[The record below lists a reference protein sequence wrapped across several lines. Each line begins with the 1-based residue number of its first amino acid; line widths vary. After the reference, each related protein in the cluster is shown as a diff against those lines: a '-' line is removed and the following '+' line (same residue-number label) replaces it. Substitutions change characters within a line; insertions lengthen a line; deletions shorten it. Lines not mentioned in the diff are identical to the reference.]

1 MSMPRASAPLRLLL
15 LLAAGCG
22 SARLDPYDCANPPR
36 LSGVVR
42 VEHPV
47 RGRYIVVLKREA
59 GLQPGQDMAGAAAE
73 MGAREVTA
81 FTAVQGFVGTMDALT
96 ASRIAG
102 DPRVD
107 FVQQDGVKRVDPRPA
122 AAARAT
128 WGLDRIDQRSL
139 PLDGRYEPGAT
150 GAGVHAYVLDTGID
164 ATHREFAGRLG
175 EGFNAVTGGAPADG
189 HGHGT
194 HVAGTVGGREF
205 GVAKEVV
212 LHGVKVL
219 GDNGSGT
226 DSEVIEGIDWV
237 TRHAQENGW
246 PAVANMSLGGDR
258 APALDAAVCRSLA
271 AGVAYAVAAGNDDAD
286 ACGGSPA
293 RVAQAIGAGAT
304 TAQDR
309 RASFSNKGRC
319 VAVFAPGENITSAK
333 NRGGSTTFSGTSMA
347 SPHAAGVAALCRERH
362 PETDAAA
369 VKQCVVGNATRDKLR
384 DTGGGSPNLL
394 VYAKEE

>member
-1 MSMPRASAPLRLLL
+1 MRAPLAVLALLVL
-15 LLAAGCG
+15 VLATACG
-22 SARLDPYDCANPPR
+22 SANLDPYDCANPPQLR
-36 LSGVVR
+36 GVVR

-47 RGRYIVVLKREA
+47 RERYIVVLKPEA
-59 GLQPGQDMAGAAAE
+59 GLQPGQDMAAAAAE

-81 FTAVQGFVGTMDALT
+81 FPAVQGFVGTMDALT
-96 ASRIAG
+96 ASRVAAN
-102 DPRVD
+102 PRVA
-107 FVQQDGVKRVDPRPA
+107 FVQMDGVKRVEPRPA
-122 AAARAT
+122 AERAT

-150 GAGVHAYVLDTGID
+150 GDGVHAYVIDTGID
-164 ATHREFAGRLG
+164 VNHREFTGRLG
-175 EGFNAVTGGAPADG
+175 DGFNAVTGGDPTDG

-212 LHGVKVL
+212 LHAVKVL

-246 PAVANMSLGGDR
+246 PAVANLSLGGDP

-271 AGVAYAVAAGNDDAD
+271 AGVAYAVAAGNDDAN

-293 RVAQAIGAGAT
+293 RVAQAIGTGAT
-304 TAQDR
+304 TSADR
-309 RASFSNKGRC
+309 RASFSNTGRC
-319 VAVFAPGENITSAK
+319 VAVFAPGEAITSA
-333 NRGGSTTFSGTSMA
+333 RRGGGSTTFSGTSMA

-362 PETDAAA
+362 PEADPAA
-369 VKQCVVGNATRDKLR
+369 VKRCVLDSATRDRVR
-384 DTGGGSPNLL
+384 DAGGGSPNLL
-394 VYAKEE
+394 VYAKED